1 MISICHILLVYATV
15 FNIIS
20 LNTYV
25 LPSLNSYAEI
35 QMTNVIVPIG
45 GAFGRCL
52 RHEGGTVMYEIF
64 NKEVP
69 ERSEAPWTSQ
79 VGLVVKKPPAVP
91 SSGQEDS
98 LEEGM
103 ATHSSIL
110 AWRIPWTEEPG
121 GLQFTVLQSQ
131 TQLKLLSTH
140 KLPCE
145 DTATGVW
152 YEPGRGPTKRLC
164 YCLDLGV
171 FGL

>member
-1 MISICHILLVYATV
+1 MGDLGTSVV
-15 FNIIS
+15 K
-20 LNTYV
+20 
-25 LPSLNSYAEI
+25 PREI
-35 QMTNVIVPIG
+35 TDQELSSTRETPFEKWHCTNG
-45 GAFGRCL
+45 RRWFSGRCL

-110 AWRIPWTEEPG
+110 AWRIPWTEELG
-121 GLQFTVLQSQ
+121 GLQFSVLHRVRHYWSYLAHTHYYVR
-131 TQLKLLSTH
+131 TQQQ
-140 KLPCE
+140 
-145 DTATGVW
+145 GVW